1 MKTLYLTQSSEN
13 IVVDQENDFVG
24 KLESEDRYSIR
35 SVYYMEEPMH
45 IVYQCGEKREELD
58 ARKGDIVLVFY
69 SNSYHKYTIDTIRT
83 KQWAA
88 NIRNEHEMRQ
98 KEKEQWAKEKI
109 SCDCEKCCADCCCG
123 CSDIMAGPAIGTDAE
138 AAPAKESAAKK
149 IKKMLKKVTKKG

>member
-24 KLESEDRYSIR
+24 KLDGEDRYSIR

-69 SNSYHKYTIDTIRT
+69 NNTYNKYTIDTIRT

-88 NIRNEHEMRQ
+88 NIRNEHEIRQ
-98 KEKEQWAKEKI
+98 KEKGNITMEY
-109 SCDCEKCCADCCCG
+109 
-123 CSDIMAGPAIGTDAE
+123 MR
-138 AAPAKESAAKK
+138 
-149 IKKMLKKVTKKG
+149 

>member
-24 KLESEDRYSIR
+24 RLESEDRYSIR

-69 SNSYHKYTIDTIRT
+69 SNTYNKYTIDTIRT

-98 KEKEQWAKEKI
+98 KEKEQWAAKKA
-109 SCDCEKCCADCCCG
+109 SCDCDECCNKCDWA
-123 CSDIMAGPAIGTDAE
+123 DIMAGPAISDPVAE
-138 AAPAKESAAKK
+138 PAPAKEGVVKK
-149 IKKMLKKVTKKG
+149 IKKALKKVTKK

>member
-13 IVVDQENDFVG
+13 IVVDPENDFVG

-45 IVYQCGEKREELD
+45 IVYNCGEVREELD

-69 SNSYHKYTIDTIRT
+69 SNTYNKYTIDTIRT

-88 NIRNEHEMRQ
+88 NIRNEHAMRQ
-98 KEKEQWAKEKI
+98 KEKEEWAAKQT
-109 SCDCEKCCADCCCG
+109 SCDCGICCETCSCG
-123 CSDIMAGPAIGTDAE
+123 ANLAE
-138 AAPAKESAAKK
+138 IPVVNAAPEKESVAKK
-149 IKKMLKKVTKKG
+149 IKKVLKKVTKK